1 MSASRASRLQ
11 CPTAAS
17 SLCRRHLPSI
27 HSRRYINL
35 GNIHKSTPDSPSPAE
50 IAPLLEEFAKHSPR
64 PLTLPK
70 LFSFGR
76 PLSSESLLE
85 SASYV
90 LSEVPRLFGSRVKN
104 LEALPF
110 IVGMNPFIART
121 LAAHRKSFKAMAM
134 FPPVRSL
141 EENSQVTAQLE
152 SLVQAHANDI
162 PTMAKGFQE
171 CSRYM
176 TPEEISEFLDSAI
189 CNRIAVRLIAEQH
202 IALSRALQNGGEKSK
217 EYIGVIHL
225 ACSPK
230 DMIKMCGS
238 FVSELCEATFGAA
251 PEIIID
257 GDIDATFVYVPVHLE
272 YILTEILKNAFRAS
286 VERHQKLGRSSQQPI
301 APVYI
306 TISPPSP
313 PRTSDPLHNRRP
325 SYLSMR
331 IRDEG
336 GGVSESNISQIFSY
350 SFTTAGWSSSSSS
363 MDDGGSL
370 GSGGG
375 GGPYAAQHVGGMAGV
390 LDGSFGS
397 SGASGLFGEIVSRG
411 VQVGMGTIAGLGYG
425 LPMSRLYA
433 KYFGGSLDF
442 VSLDGWGSDVFLKLR
457 CLDDADDVVIW

>member
-1 MSASRASRLQ
+1 MSAHHAV
-11 CPTAAS
+11 
-17 SLCRRHLPSI
+17 RHALRHRPQW
-27 HSRRYINL
+27 HLTHPLRQFHL
-35 GNIHKSTPDSPSPAE
+35 GNIHNTVPDAPSPAE
-50 IAPLLEEFAKHSPR
+50 IAPLLEEFASHSPR

-76 PLSSESLLE
+76 PLTADSLLE

-90 LSEVPRLFGSRVKN
+90 LSEVPRLFGSRVRN

-110 IVGMNPFIART
+110 IVGMNPFIARI

-134 FPPVRSL
+134 FPPVTSL
-141 EENSQVTAQLE
+141 EENTRVTAQLE
-152 SLVQAHANDI
+152 ALVQAHANDI

-176 TPEEISEFLDSAI
+176 SPEEITSFLDSAI
-189 CNRIAVRLIAEQH
+189 RNRLAVRLIAEQH
-202 IALSRALQNGGEKSK
+202 IALSRALHDGGEKTK
-217 EYIGVIHL
+217 EYIGVVHL

-230 DMIKMCGS
+230 QMIRMCGS
-238 FVSELCEATFGAA
+238 FVSELCEATFGSA

-257 GDIDATFVYVPVHLE
+257 GDVNATFVYVPVHLE

-286 VERHQKLGRSSQQPI
+286 VERHNKLGHSSRHPI
-301 APVYI
+301 PPVYI
-306 TISPPSP
+306 TISPTSIPTSQPDAATQKRHPSFL
-313 PRTSDPLHNRRP
+313 T
-325 SYLSMR
+325 MR

-336 GGVSESNISQIFSY
+336 GGVPESNINQIFSY
-350 SFTTAGWSSSSSS
+350 SFTTAGRNSASSSL
-363 MDDGGSL
+363 DDEDHG

-375 GGPYAAQHVGGMAGV
+375 GGPYAAQHVGGMAA
-390 LDGSFGS
+390 LDGSFG
-397 SGASGLFGEIVSRG
+397 GAAGGAGLFGEIVGRG
-411 VQVGMGTIAGLGYG
+411 VQIGMGTIAGLGYG